1 MKNNNLQ
8 NYRWITILFILSYAV
23 TSLSGQTLSGSQTA
37 KKPVIGISS
46 TMGEGTSASVP
57 LTYIKSVI
65 KAGGIPIVIPVTSDP
80 ELLSGVLERVDGIIM
95 TGGEDIDPLK
105 WYGEEPVRALGEV
118 APERDAFDIAL
129 IRMAVSKGL
138 PVLGICR
145 GHQLINVAF
154 GGTLYQDI
162 NTQAKGTYI
171 KHNQSAPNY
180 SGTHSIMIER
190 GSLLNKLMGSD
201 SVVVNSFH
209 HQAVKDVAP
218 GFKVTSRSKDGIV
231 ESIEKNTAKGSAPKV
246 IGVQFHPEA
255 FTAKGDNTFLCIF
268 KYLVE
273 QARK

>member
-1 MKNNNLQ
+1 VGIAHLRPEAPRHGRLLLRERGLQ
-8 NYRWITILFILSYAV
+8 R
-23 TSLSGQTLSGSQTA
+23 
-37 KKPVIGISS
+37 
-46 TMGEGTSASVP
+46 SALLQDV
-57 LTYIKSVI
+57 
-65 KAGGIPIVIPVTSDP
+65 P
-80 ELLSGVLERVDGIIM
+80 ELTLPYEPPG
-95 TGGEDIDPLK
+95 
-105 WYGEEPVRALGEV
+105 YGHTYYLHTLMVPREWA
-118 APERDAFDIAL
+118 
-129 IRMAVSKGL
+129 SKGL

-218 GFKVTSRSKDGIV
+218 GFKVTSRSKDRIV

-255 FTAKGDNTFLCIF
+255 FTAKGDDTFLCIF